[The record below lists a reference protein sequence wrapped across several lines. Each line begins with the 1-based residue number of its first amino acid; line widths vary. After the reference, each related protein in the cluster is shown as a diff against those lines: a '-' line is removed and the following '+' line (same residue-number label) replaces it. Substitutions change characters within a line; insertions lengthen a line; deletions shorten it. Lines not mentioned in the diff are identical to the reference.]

1 MSSYL
6 TFYIVPKEENSKPIS
21 LINYSRNT
29 DVYQYFDEVIH
40 PTFVGMGDELK
51 YTELTVS
58 KVDEVISE
66 LKQDITKA
74 TKRVYEY
81 EKQAAGNAELIE
93 EIISQKEW
101 IEDLEYSLRKIEF
114 IRDIV
119 QEASYSWGS
128 YNKVLCNVD

>member
-6 TFYIVPKEENSKPIS
+6 TFYIVLKEENSKPIS

-40 PTFVGMGDELK
+40 PTFVGMGDEPK

-58 KVDEVISE
+58 KVNEVISE

-74 TKRVYEY
+74 TKRVSEY